1 MEVELKYGIPDPA
14 IIDSL
19 WTEEVFSEYGSVDK
33 NTSIPMSATYY
44 DTEDRDL
51 QKEKAAFRIRKE
63 GDQPVA
69 TLKWNDSV
77 REGVFER
84 EELNINLTEDDG
96 PAPALSKFAENESA
110 AALIEKVGEKPLI
123 PVVETNFT
131 RKIMRIDTGT
141 TIFEADLDV
150 GTIVTPDNKDLDICE
165 LEIELYSGSRDE
177 LAKIGKDLAKRFGL
191 VPGVKSKYQRGIEAC
206 SEK

>member
-14 IIDSL
+14 IINSL

-51 QKEKAAFRIRKE
+51 QNEKAAFRIRKE

-84 EELNINLTEDDG
+84 E
-96 PAPALSKFAENESA
+96 
-110 AALIEKVGEKPLI
+110 
-123 PVVETNFT
+123 
-131 RKIMRIDTGT
+131 
-141 TIFEADLDV
+141 
-150 GTIVTPDNKDLDICE
+150 
-165 LEIELYSGSRDE
+165 
-177 LAKIGKDLAKRFGL
+177 
-191 VPGVKSKYQRGIEAC
+191 
-206 SEK
+206 